1 LTHPTLASR
10 PSLFG
15 RDTKN
20 WTLKRQFVA
29 HHSTNPLNSSV
40 FSLAPFGTRVAFVST
55 EYATCSKE
63 YAMAYAEKIA
73 LNSRIS
79 ILGWYRIL
87 RAHHQWAMFQAIR
100 YALWLA
106 R

>member
-1 LTHPTLASR
+1 LEFISHLA
-10 PSLFG
+10 
-15 RDTKN
+15 
-20 WTLKRQFVA
+20 A
-29 HHSTNPLNSSV
+29 
-40 FSLAPFGTRVAFVST
+40 AFGTRVAFVNT
-55 EYATCSKE
+55 EHATRRKE
-63 YAMAYAEKIA
+63 YAMAYEEMIA

-87 RAHHQWAMFQAIR
+87 RAHHQWTMFQAIR

>member
-1 LTHPTLASR
+1 
-10 PSLFG
+10 
-15 RDTKN
+15 
-20 WTLKRQFVA
+20 
-29 HHSTNPLNSSV
+29 
-40 FSLAPFGTRVAFVST
+40 
-55 EYATCSKE
+55 
-63 YAMAYAEKIA
+63 MAYAEKIA